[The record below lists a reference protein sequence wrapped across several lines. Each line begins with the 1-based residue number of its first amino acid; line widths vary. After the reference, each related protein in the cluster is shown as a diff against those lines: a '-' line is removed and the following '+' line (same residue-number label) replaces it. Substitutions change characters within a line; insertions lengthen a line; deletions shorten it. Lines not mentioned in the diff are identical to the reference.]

1 MDSQKP
7 SPLFLRRVEM
17 RNYKSIGACDV
28 RFKQP
33 LTILVGPNGSGKS
46 NFIDGLRFI
55 SDALENG
62 LDNAL
67 QERGG
72 INEVRRR
79 SGGHPT
85 HFTIK
90 LDFSLVQGNAQFRF
104 RVGAQRGGGYVLQS
118 EECQIVTS
126 SLPAQKYYY
135 LVENGVV
142 RDCSLRPPP
151 AALSDRL
158 YLVNLSGFPEF
169 RPVFDAL
176 LGMRFHNFNPEL
188 IKMPQRPSAKEYLE
202 RDGRN
207 IASVLGYLLKNSPQT
222 LERIEEFL
230 AEVVPSIEKV
240 EKIEYGSL
248 EAPQFRQRVAG
259 AKDAWRFPAVNMS
272 DGTLRVLGILVAL
285 FQAAG
290 SHKPVPLVGIEEPET
305 ALNPGAAGVLLDS
318 LRVAS
323 QKTQVLIT
331 SHSPD
336 LLDNKDLHPDSIL
349 AVTAHDGNTR
359 INQLNDVG
367 YQMIKKELY
376 TVGELLR
383 TNQLKP
389 KASKQESLL

>member
-1 MDSQKP
+1 MDSTKSP
-7 SPLFLRRVEM
+7 PLFLYRVKM
-17 RNYKSIGACDV
+17 RNYKSIGFCDV
-28 RFKQP
+28 RLKQP
-33 LTILVGPNGSGKS
+33 LTVLVGPNGSGKS

-90 LDFSLVQGNAQFRF
+90 LDFTIAQGNAQFRF

-126 SLPAQKYYY
+126 SFPAQKHYYI
-135 LVENGVV
+135 VENGLVQ
-142 RDCSLRPPP
+142 DCSLKTPP

-207 IASVLGYLLKNSPQT
+207 IASVLGYLSKNSPQT
-222 LERIEEFL
+222 LGRIEEFL

-336 LLDNKDLHPDSIL
+336 LLDNKHLHPDSIL
-349 AVTAHDGNTR
+349 AVIAKDGNSH
-359 INQLNDVG
+359 INQLNEVG
-367 YQMIKKELY
+367 YQMIRDELY

-383 TNQLKP
+383 VGRLQP
-389 KASKQESLL
+389 KMSQQASLL